1 MKREVIAA
9 TGVWFDTD
17 CEKFSQHGVNI
28 NDTDTE
34 TLYLSKKGAWILY
47 LGHVSSNVSKDPWK
61 ILTKSE
67 AIVWLMMNYHHES
80 LMEMGMQKLVNDLE
94 I

>member
-1 MKREVIAA
+1 MKRKVIAA
-9 TGVWFDTD
+9 TGIWFDTD
-17 CEKFSQHGVNI
+17 CEKFYEHGTDI
-28 NDTDTE
+28 NSTDIE

-47 LGHVSSNVSKDPWK
+47 LGHVASDISRNPWK

-67 AIVWLMMNYHHES
+67 AVVWLMMNYHHES
-80 LMEMGMQKLVNDLE
+80 LIEMGLQKLVNDLE